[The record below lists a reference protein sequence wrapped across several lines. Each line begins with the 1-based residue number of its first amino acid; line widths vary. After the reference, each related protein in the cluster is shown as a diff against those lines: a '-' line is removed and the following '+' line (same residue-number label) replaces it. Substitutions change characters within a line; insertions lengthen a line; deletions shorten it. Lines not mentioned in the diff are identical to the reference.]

1 MGPNVGPRVNCNLCL
16 LGHEAYVMAP
26 PRARL
31 TSALGCTLLTADV
44 GQQARMVANRAGRVF
59 ETAGLYL
66 YMYAV
71 TYVLSAILTQT
82 TCVDA
87 RAPRTQHPH
96 LPSIMQGFSFHYF
109 LTLGC

>member
-1 MGPNVGPRVNCNLCL
+1 
-16 LGHEAYVMAP
+16 
-26 PRARL
+26 
-31 TSALGCTLLTADV
+31 
-44 GQQARMVANRAGRVF
+44 MVANRAGRVF

-96 LPSIMQGFSFHYF
+96 RDRHTAITSIMQGSSFHYF